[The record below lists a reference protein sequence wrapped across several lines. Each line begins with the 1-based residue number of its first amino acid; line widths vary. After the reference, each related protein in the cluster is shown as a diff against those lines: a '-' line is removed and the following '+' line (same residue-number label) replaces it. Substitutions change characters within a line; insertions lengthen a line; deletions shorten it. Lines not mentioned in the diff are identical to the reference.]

1 MPAQEPELPDSQ
13 IEIPEPTDHSTGKG
27 WPATVIVSIAAV
39 AVTALVGI
47 LGVINTRNS
56 QFYEEEKSEREFRLS
71 CVASA
76 ATIAQMAFA
85 LSKDFSSMPDNEKI
99 NQINIII
106 ASFPPDTASR
116 FLGALAP
123 RMGNAQ
129 AVIRAFQVAQ
139 NNSISLVEAYKR
151 LACPSA
157 PQLIGTNDATTDPTP
172 QSTPQPPQPQTSP
185 SSAVTAPSPSVT
197 PPVKPKLTIYYQIT
211 QRADLNY
218 ANMIAKGI
226 ADATDLS
233 PSFPSAGVELVPA
246 ARPLGQTEIRYY
258 RPDQD
263 AAAQDLLEQLLTE
276 AKGKSLNLSAR
287 TVYIGAKYPN
297 LPPGRMEV
305 WFQPLTLA
313 HQG

>member
-1 MPAQEPELPDSQ
+1 MSDQEPELPDSQ
-13 IEIPEPTDHSTGKG
+13 TEMSKPTDHSAG
-27 WPATVIVSIAAV
+27 WSAALIVSIAAV

-47 LGVINTRNS
+47 LGVYNTHKS

-85 LSKDFSSMPDNEKI
+85 LSKDFASMPDNEKI

-106 ASFPPDTASR
+106 ASFPPDTANR

-123 RMGNAQ
+123 RMGSAQ
-129 AVIRAFQVAQ
+129 PVIRAFQVAQ
-139 NNSISLVEAYKR
+139 NNSVAFVEADKR
-151 LACPSA
+151 LVCPSA
-157 PQLIGTNDATTDPTP
+157 PQLIGTDDAAADLTP
-172 QSTPQPPQPQTSP
+172 ASTPQPPQPQTSP
-185 SSAVTAPSPSVT
+185 PSVAAAPSPSAT
-197 PPVKPKLTIYYQIT
+197 TPVKPRLTIYYQIT

-218 ANMIAKGI
+218 ATMIAKGI
-226 ADATDLS
+226 AEATDLKA
-233 PSFPSAGVELVPA
+233 SFPSAGVELVPA

-258 RPDQD
+258 RADQD
-263 AAAQDLLEQLLTE
+263 AAAQDLLEQLLNE

>member
-13 IEIPEPTDHSTGKG
+13 IEMPEPTNHSTGKG

-39 AVTALVGI
+39 VVTALVGI

-85 LSKDFSSMPDNEKI
+85 LSKDFASMPDNEKI

-116 FLGALAP
+116 FLAALSP

-129 AVIRAFQVAQ
+129 PVIRAFQVAQ
-139 NNSISLVEAYKR
+139 NNSIALVEADKR

-157 PQLIGTNDATTDPTP
+157 PQLIGTNEATVDPSP
-172 QSTPQPPQPQTSP
+172 QPAPQQPPQTSRSSATAPTSP
-185 SSAVTAPSPSVT
+185 LATPSVQQ
-197 PPVKPKLTIYYQIT
+197 KLTIYYQIT
-211 QRADLNY
+211 QRADLGY
-218 ANMIAKGI
+218 ANMIAKGV
-226 ADATDLS
+226 ADAADLS
-233 PSFPSAGVELVPA
+233 AS
-246 ARPLGQTEIRYY
+246 
-258 RPDQD
+258 
-263 AAAQDLLEQLLTE
+263 LLIL
-276 AKGKSLNLSAR
+276 
-287 TVYIGAKYPN
+287 
-297 LPPGRMEV
+297 
-305 WFQPLTLA
+305 FQIL
-313 HQG
+313 